1 LVIGKEEKMLLLEH
15 ASLGYKTKKDMKT
28 VVKDLNLGIE
38 DGECLALLGPSGC
51 GKSTLINALAG
62 ILPFLSG
69 GAFIDKEGQ
78 RTVLSPKTH
87 RIGIIPQGSGLLPWK
102 TVRENCLLPLKIKK
116 ETEVGQYNKE
126 LDEIGEALH
135 ISNLWSRFPGEISGG
150 QAQRTAIARAFLLK
164 PELLLM
170 DEPFSS
176 LDAITG
182 DEAKELYLALWEKY
196 RPTVFLVTHNIE
208 EALYLGN
215 KIAVM
220 DTDNGNIKHLED
232 NPYFGQII
240 REQTELSLKK
250 ESLRQLLQF

>member
-1 LVIGKEEKMLLLEH
+1 MLLMEH
-15 ASLGYKTKKDMKT
+15 ASLGYRTKKDIKI
-28 VVKDLNLGIE
+28 VINNLTFEIQ

-62 ILPFLSG
+62 ILPFYSG
-69 GAFIDKEGQ
+69 EAYIEKEGIKAE
-78 RTVLSPKTH
+78 LSPKEH

-102 TVRENCLLPLKIKK
+102 TVRDNCLLPLKIKK
-116 ETEVGQYNKE
+116 EAKEERYKKE
-126 LDEIGEALH
+126 LEEISEALH
-135 ISNLWSRFPGEISGG
+135 IKDLWTRFPGEISGG
-150 QAQRTAIARAFLLK
+150 QVQRVAIARAFLLK
-164 PELLLM
+164 PDLLLM

-182 DEAKELYLALWEKY
+182 DEAKELYLSLWKKY
-196 RPTVFLVTHNIE
+196 RPTVLLVTHNIE

-220 DTDNGNIKHLED
+220 DKENGNIKHLEA

-240 REQTELSLKK
+240 QEKSDLSKKK